1 MTVKIKNVS
10 FCPTSYSPAVC
21 LCAFENTALSQG
33 LRLDPISSL
42 KNIDRKVKI
51 NTAKSIL
58 NY

>member
-1 MTVKIKNVS
+1 MTVKIKNGS
-10 FCPTSYSPAVC
+10 LRPTSYSPAVC
-21 LCAFENTALSQG
+21 LCAFENAALSQG

-51 NTAKSIL
+51 NTAKAIL